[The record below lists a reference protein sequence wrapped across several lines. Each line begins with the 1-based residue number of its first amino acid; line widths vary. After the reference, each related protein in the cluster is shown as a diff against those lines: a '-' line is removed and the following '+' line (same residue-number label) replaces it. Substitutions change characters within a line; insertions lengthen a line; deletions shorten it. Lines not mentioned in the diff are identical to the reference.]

1 VVTGLVSSPQ
11 LSDCEVDPLAEIV
24 QFPGPRSGTSTVS
37 KPGPSVPESSPLIAL
52 AFKVGATGRAVV
64 AVTLEDGRTTD
75 VVVALVEVVVGS
87 VEVVA
92 TCVGTSVV
100 TGDVE
105 EGGSDEAAG
114 TRGGD
119 DAVRV
124 NTSTRS
130 SSGLDHIN
138 RWALFSE
145 KGERGMVFEG

>member
-1 VVTGLVSSPQ
+1 LVVFAVTITG
-11 LSDCEVDPLAEIV
+11 VD
-24 QFPGPRSGTSTVS
+24 G
-37 KPGPSVPESSPLIAL
+37 
-52 AFKVGATGRAVV
+52 VV
-64 AVTLEDGRTTD
+64 APVD
-75 VVVALVEVVVGS
+75 VVSVVVGI

-92 TCVGTSVV
+92 TCLGTSVV

-105 EGGSDEAAG
+105 EGGGDEAAG

>member
-1 VVTGLVSSPQ
+1 VVTGLVSAPQ
-11 LSDCEVDPLAEIV
+11 FSDCDVDPLAEKV
-24 QFPGPRSGTSTVS
+24 HFPGPRSGTSTAS

-64 AVTLEDGRTTD
+64 VVTLEDRRTTD
-75 VVVALVEVVVGS
+75 HVVLVVLAVTITGVDGVVTLVEVVAGI

-92 TCVGTSVV
+92 TCIGTCVV

-105 EGGSDEAAG
+105 EGGGDEAAG

-130 SSGLDHIN
+130 SSGLDHIK
-138 RWALFSE
+138 R
-145 KGERGMVFEG
+145 